1 MDQKKLDKT
10 KTKGK
15 NGLATFLFSRI
26 FIFGLMIALQ
36 VGVFLLLAY
45 NATINKTFSYIIVVV
60 QILLV
65 IYIVNDK
72 SDPTMKLIWV
82 IFIMFVPGFGV
93 LMYLYAKFQPT
104 SIMLRKR
111 IEHIN
116 LKSQRYLTPDQQI
129 YNDLQIQD
137 KQVSMLAKYVYD
149 YTGCP
154 VYRNTDVTYFN
165 CGEEKYRALIEELE
179 EAQDFIF
186 MEYFIIEQG
195 RVWNSILRI
204 LEKKIQQGV
213 EVRVMY
219 DGLCSLTKLPIG
231 YFKKLR
237 KKGIK
242 SKPFA
247 PARPFFTTEQNN
259 RDHRKILVI
268 DGKVAFTGGINLADE
283 YMNIV
288 NKFGYWKDTAVM
300 LKGDAAKSYTLMFLQ
315 MWNVS
320 EKTIGNFDR
329 YLDVDIPNIYDKN
342 GYVIGYGDVPIGK
355 ERVGESVYLHMI
367 NTANR
372 YLHIVTPYLVID
384 NVMMSSLKFAAKRG
398 VDVKI
403 VMPGIPDKA
412 YAYCIARTYYSE
424 LIEAGVEIYEYSP
437 GFTHAKMF
445 ISDDEKATVGTINL
459 DYRSLYLHFENGCF
473 IYKNPTILNIEADYQ
488 QMLSESKKISLMEC
502 RNRPLWYKACGKLL
516 RLLSPLM

>member
-1 MDQKKLDKT
+1 MEHRKVNKPEH
-10 KTKGK
+10 KGK
-15 NGLATFLFSRI
+15 KGLAAFLFSRI
-26 FIFGLMIALQ
+26 FIFGLMVALQ
-36 VGVFLLLAY
+36 VLVFVLLAY
-45 NATINKTFSYIIVVV
+45 NASLSKGMSYFISFMQFVV
-60 QILLV
+60 V

-82 IFIMFVPGFGV
+82 IFIMFVPALGI
-93 LMYLYAKFQPT
+93 LMYFYAKFQLG
-104 SIMLRKR
+104 SIILKKR
-111 IEHIN
+111 LEHIDVR
-116 LKSQRYLTPDQQI
+116 SERYLQPDQNI

-137 KQVSMLAKYVYD
+137 KQVSMIAKYIYD
-149 YTGCP
+149 NTGCP
-154 VYRNTDVTYFN
+154 VYRNTEVTYLN
-165 CGEEKYRALIEELE
+165 CGEEKYRALIEQLE

-186 MEYFIIEQG
+186 MEYFIIEEG
-195 RVWNSILRI
+195 RVWNSILRV
-204 LEKKIQQGV
+204 LEKKVQQGV

-242 SKPFA
+242 SKTFA
-247 PARPFFTTEQNN
+247 PARPFFTTQQNN

-283 YMNIV
+283 YMNVIDR
-288 NKFGYWKDTAVM
+288 FGYWKDTAVM
-300 LKGDAAKSYTLMFLQ
+300 LRGDAARSYTLMFLQ

-329 YLDVDIPNIYDKN
+329 YLDVEIPLQFPNN
-342 GYVIGYGDVPIGK
+342 GYVIGYGDDPFGK
-355 ERVGESVYLHMI
+355 ERIGESVYLHII

-412 YAYCIARTYYSE
+412 YAYCIARTYYNE
-424 LIEAGVEIYEYSP
+424 LIEAGVEIYEYTP

-459 DYRSLYLHFENGCF
+459 DYRSLFLHFENGCF
-473 IYKNPTILNIEADYQ
+473 IYKNKTILDIEQDYQ
-488 QMLSESKKISLMEC
+488 QMLSDSKKVSLIEC
-502 RNRPLWYKACGKLL
+502 RNRPIVYKACGKLL
-516 RLLSPLM
+516 RLLAPLM